1 MQLLLLSLIY
11 LYQIQECYF
20 KISDVAKLI
29 TSVYHDNNIL
39 KCVYDFDP
47 GDLVINPL
55 NREWGIGQVQSIVED
70 KVTVNFQNVGKKTIN
85 TQVIVLERYNDE
97 N

>member
-1 MQLLLLSLIY
+1 MGYRS
-11 LYQIQECYF
+11 
-20 KISDVAKLI
+20 
-29 TSVYHDNNIL
+29 
-39 KCVYDFDP
+39 
-47 GDLVINPL
+47 
-55 NREWGIGQVQSIVED
+55 VQSIVED